1 MGLITGIAS
10 SPYKGVMFVLEQIRK
25 SVDRELYDETV
36 WQQKLL
42 DLQMRYDLGEVD
54 QAGYEAQEQ
63 QIMEQLDLINSLWFG
78 ETDEEEEED
87 EEYDTGQFIHN
98 N

>member
-87 EEYDTGQFIHN
+87 EEYDTGEFIHN